1 MVGYPDTTPLPYAK
15 PMPLRVEQKLAVTF
29 HASDQRGNGLHLFA
43 PKTGHCSGGF
53 VEELNLGELFAFC
66 LGKIVIALYLEP

>member
-1 MVGYPDTTPLPYAK
+1 VIGEGMVSTTCQPNDRTQSATLS
-15 PMPLRVEQKLAVTF
+15 M
-29 HASDQRGNGLHLFA
+29 G
-43 PKTGHCSGGF
+43 SGGF

>member
-1 MVGYPDTTPLPYAK
+1 LFVPETGY
-15 PMPLRVEQKLAVTF
+15 
-29 HASDQRGNGLHLFA
+29 G
-43 PKTGHCSGGF
+43 SGGF